1 MDNYSIDDLAREHG
15 MDESDFSFYDDSGL
29 GFVSQDFNPNITNCG
44 KPSPS
49 FYDEDIDEYEN
60 EQCMHLILV
69 LIMSLIMSRLCQWRY
84 FPSSWLSKP
93 NSRSRSRS
101 ICGGRSK
108 RHSELRRSQC
118 NRIKPFA
125 CQSSWTIRR
134 SRFICKICT
143 ADEPAIKATEGT
155 ERSICQA

>member
-69 LIMSLIMSRLCQWRY
+69 LNNVTNYEQT
-84 FPSSWLSKP
+84 LSM
-93 NSRSRSRS
+93 
-101 ICGGRSK
+101 
-108 RHSELRRSQC
+108 
-118 NRIKPFA
+118 
-125 CQSSWTIRR
+125 
-134 SRFICKICT
+134 
-143 ADEPAIKATEGT
+143 AILSFLLAIETKFTK
-155 ERSICQA
+155 S